1 MQRLTNLITNTMD
14 DMFLLQLIKNG
25 DKQAFKYVFDTYFT
39 ALCRFMYLYLG
50 DTQEAEDI
58 ASDIFASVW
67 ENRKKLEIRLTFKA
81 YLFQAAKNRCL
92 NAIRDRKATVSL
104 DDINGQDTPQV
115 SITDSLETE
124 ELNNLIQEAI
134 LSLPEKCREVFLQ
147 SRTKNLTNQEIAESM
162 DISVKTVEA
171 QITKALKQIRKFLG
185 TQYQNLFN
193 VPPQI
198 KDGMILLLF
207 RQINP

>member
-92 NAIRDRKATVSL
+92 NAIRDRKELSHWTIS
-104 DDINGQDTPQV
+104 
-115 SITDSLETE
+115 TD
-124 ELNNLIQEAI
+124 
-134 LSLPEKCREVFLQ
+134 
-147 SRTKNLTNQEIAESM
+147 RTL
-162 DISVKTVEA
+162 
-171 QITKALKQIRKFLG
+171 RK
-185 TQYQNLFN
+185 
-193 VPPQI
+193 
-198 KDGMILLLF
+198 
-207 RQINP
+207 

>member
-1 MQRLTNLITNTMD
+1 MQRLTNLSTNTMD

-39 ALCRFMYLYLG
+39 VLCRFMYLYLG

-58 ASDIFASVW
+58 ASDIFATVW

-92 NAIRDRKATVSL
+92 NAIRDRKATISL

-134 LSLPEKCREVFLQ
+134 LSLPEKDSRGTNHKSAETNPEVLGY
-147 SRTKNLTNQEIAESM
+147 T
-162 DISVKTVEA
+162 ISIFVLSFPADKRWNDPTS
-171 QITKALKQIRKFLG
+171 F
-185 TQYQNLFN
+185 
-193 VPPQI
+193 PPDKPLI
-198 KDGMILLLF
+198 
-207 RQINP
+207 

>member
-1 MQRLTNLITNTMD
+1 MQCSTNLIINTMD
-14 DMFLLQLIKNG
+14 DIFLLQLIKNG
-25 DKQAFKYVFDTYFT
+25 DKQAFKYIFDTYFT

-50 DTQEAEDI
+50 NTQEAEDI
-58 ASDIFASVW
+58 ASDILASIW

-104 DDINGQDTPQV
+104 DDITGQDTPQV
-115 SITDSLETE
+115 NVTDSLETE
-124 ELNNLIQEAI
+124 ELNHLIQEAI
-134 LSLPEKCREVFLQ
+134 LSLPDKCREVFLK
-147 SRTKNLTNQEIAESM
+147 SRTNNLTNQEIAESM

-185 TQYQNLFN
+185 EQYYYLF
-193 VPPQI
+193 
-198 KDGMILLLF
+198 
-207 RQINP
+207 

>member
-124 ELNNLIQEAI
+124 ELKNLIQEAI

-185 TQYQNLFN
+185 TQYQYLF
-193 VPPQI
+193 
-198 KDGMILLLF
+198 
-207 RQINP
+207 

>member
-1 MQRLTNLITNTMD
+1 MQCSTNLITNTMD
-14 DMFLLQLIKNG
+14 DIFLLQLIKNG
-25 DKQAFKYVFDTYFT
+25 DKQAFKYIFDTYFT

-50 DTQEAEDI
+50 NTQEAEDI
-58 ASDIFASVW
+58 ARDILASIW

-115 SITDSLETE
+115 NVTDSLETE
-124 ELNNLIQEAI
+124 ELNHLIQEAI
-134 LSLPEKCREVFLQ
+134 LSLPDKCREVFLK
-147 SRTKNLTNQEIAESM
+147 SRTNNLTNQEIAESM

-185 TQYQNLFN
+185 EQYYYLF
-193 VPPQI
+193 
-198 KDGMILLLF
+198 
-207 RQINP
+207 

>member
-92 NAIRDRKATVSL
+92 NVIRDRKATVSL

-171 QITKALKQIRKFLG
+171 QITKELKQIRKFLG
-185 TQYQNLFN
+185 TQYQYLF
-193 VPPQI
+193 
-198 KDGMILLLF
+198 
-207 RQINP
+207 

>member
-1 MQRLTNLITNTMD
+1 MQCSTNLITNTMD
-14 DMFLLQLIKNG
+14 DIFLLQLIKNG
-25 DKQAFKYVFDTYFT
+25 DKQAFKYIFVTYFT

-50 DTQEAEDI
+50 NTQEAEDI
-58 ASDIFASVW
+58 ASDILASIW

-115 SITDSLETE
+115 NVTDSLETE
-124 ELNNLIQEAI
+124 ELNHLIQEAI
-134 LSLPEKCREVFLQ
+134 LSLPDKCREVFLK
-147 SRTKNLTNQEIAESM
+147 SRTNNLTNQEIAESM

-185 TQYQNLFN
+185 EQYYYLF
-193 VPPQI
+193 
-198 KDGMILLLF
+198 
-207 RQINP
+207 

>member
-1 MQRLTNLITNTMD
+1 MQDSINIIANTMD
-14 DMFLLQLIKNG
+14 NIFLLQLIKNG
-25 DKQAFKYVFDTYFT
+25 DKQAFKYIFDTYFT

-50 DTQEAEDI
+50 NTQEAEDI
-58 ASDIFASVW
+58 ASDIFASLW

-115 SITDSLETE
+115 NVTDSLETE

-134 LSLPEKCREVFLQ
+134 LSLPDKCREVFQ
-147 SRTKNLTNQEIAESM
+147 KSRTKNLTNQEIAESM

-171 QITKALKQIRKFLG
+171 QITKALKQIRKSLG
-185 TQYQNLFN
+185 EQYHYLF
-193 VPPQI
+193 
-198 KDGMILLLF
+198 
-207 RQINP
+207 

>member
-92 NAIRDRKATVSL
+92 NAIRDRKATVSQ

-185 TQYQNLFN
+185 TQYQYLF
-193 VPPQI
+193 
-198 KDGMILLLF
+198 
-207 RQINP
+207 

>member
-39 ALCRFMYLYLG
+39 VLCRFMYLYLG

-81 YLFQAAKNRCL
+81 YLFR
-92 NAIRDRKATVSL
+92 
-104 DDINGQDTPQV
+104 
-115 SITDSLETE
+115 
-124 ELNNLIQEAI
+124 
-134 LSLPEKCREVFLQ
+134 LP
-147 SRTKNLTNQEIAESM
+147 
-162 DISVKTVEA
+162 KTGV
-171 QITKALKQIRKFLG
+171 
-185 TQYQNLFN
+185 
-193 VPPQI
+193 
-198 KDGMILLLF
+198 
-207 RQINP
+207 

>member
-171 QITKALKQIRKFLG
+171 QITKALKQIRKFWVH
-185 TQYQNLFN
+185 N
-193 VPPQI
+193 
-198 KDGMILLLF
+198 
-207 RQINP
+207 INICSKFPGR

>member
-92 NAIRDRKATVSL
+92 NAMRDRKATVSL

-185 TQYQNLFN
+185 TQYQNLF
-193 VPPQI
+193 
-198 KDGMILLLF
+198 
-207 RQINP
+207 

>member
-39 ALCRFMYLYLG
+39 VLCRFMYLYLG

-67 ENRKKLEIRLTFKA
+67 
-81 YLFQAAKNRCL
+81 
-92 NAIRDRKATVSL
+92 
-104 DDINGQDTPQV
+104 
-115 SITDSLETE
+115 

-185 TQYQNLFN
+185 TQYQYLF
-193 VPPQI
+193 
-198 KDGMILLLF
+198 
-207 RQINP
+207 

>member
-92 NAIRDRKATVSL
+92 NVIRDRKATVSL

-171 QITKALKQIRKFLG
+171 QITKTLKQIRKFLG
-185 TQYQNLFN
+185 TQYQYLF
-193 VPPQI
+193 
-198 KDGMILLLF
+198 
-207 RQINP
+207 

>member
-92 NAIRDRKATVSL
+92 NVIRDRKATVSL

-147 SRTKNLTNQEIAESM
+147 SRTKNLTNQEITESM

-185 TQYQNLFN
+185 TQYQYLF
-193 VPPQI
+193 
-198 KDGMILLLF
+198 
-207 RQINP
+207 

>member
-1 MQRLTNLITNTMD
+1 MQCSTNLIINTMD
-14 DMFLLQLIKNG
+14 DIFLLQLIKNG
-25 DKQAFKYVFDTYFT
+25 DKQAFKYIFDTYFT

-50 DTQEAEDI
+50 NTQEAEDI
-58 ASDIFASVW
+58 ASDILASIW

-115 SITDSLETE
+115 NVTDSLETE
-124 ELNNLIQEAI
+124 ELNHLIQEAI
-134 LSLPEKCREVFLQ
+134 LSLPDKCREVFLK
-147 SRTKNLTNQEIAESM
+147 SRTNNLTNQEIAESM

-185 TQYQNLFN
+185 EQYYYLF
-193 VPPQI
+193 
-198 KDGMILLLF
+198 
-207 RQINP
+207 

>member
-1 MQRLTNLITNTMD
+1 MSR
-14 DMFLLQLIKNG
+14 G
-25 DKQAFKYVFDTYFT
+25 
-39 ALCRFMYLYLG
+39 LG
-50 DTQEAEDI
+50 DVYKRQAEDI

-92 NAIRDRKATVSL
+92 NAIRDRKATISL

-185 TQYQNLFN
+185 TQYQYLF
-193 VPPQI
+193 
-198 KDGMILLLF
+198 
-207 RQINP
+207 

>member
-1 MQRLTNLITNTMD
+1 MQCSTNLITNTMD
-14 DMFLLQLIKNG
+14 DIFLLQLIKNG
-25 DKQAFKYVFDTYFT
+25 DKQAFKYIFDTYFT

-50 DTQEAEDI
+50 NTQEAEDI
-58 ASDIFASVW
+58 ASDILASIW

-92 NAIRDRKATVSL
+92 NAIRDRKANVSL

-115 SITDSLETE
+115 NVTDSLETE
-124 ELNNLIQEAI
+124 ELNHLIQEAI
-134 LSLPEKCREVFLQ
+134 LSLPDKCREVFLK
-147 SRTKNLTNQEIAESM
+147 SRTNNLTNQEIAESM

-185 TQYQNLFN
+185 EQYYYLF
-193 VPPQI
+193 
-198 KDGMILLLF
+198 
-207 RQINP
+207 

>member
-39 ALCRFMYLYLG
+39 VLCRFMYLYLG

-92 NAIRDRKATVSL
+92 YGLVGSEMCIRDR
-104 DDINGQDTPQV
+104 V

-185 TQYQNLFN
+185 TQYQYLF
-193 VPPQI
+193 
-198 KDGMILLLF
+198 
-207 RQINP
+207 

>member
-1 MQRLTNLITNTMD
+1 MQCSTNLITNTMD
-14 DMFLLQLIKNG
+14 DIFLLQLIKNG
-25 DKQAFKYVFDTYFT
+25 DKQAFKYIFDTYFT

-50 DTQEAEDI
+50 NTQEAEDI
-58 ASDIFASVW
+58 ASDILASIW

-115 SITDSLETE
+115 NVIDSLETE
-124 ELNNLIQEAI
+124 ELNHLIQEAI
-134 LSLPEKCREVFLQ
+134 LSLPDKCREVFLK
-147 SRTKNLTNQEIAESM
+147 SRTNNLTNQEIAESM

-185 TQYQNLFN
+185 EQYYYLF
-193 VPPQI
+193 
-198 KDGMILLLF
+198 
-207 RQINP
+207 

>member
-92 NAIRDRKATVSL
+92 NAIR
-104 DDINGQDTPQV
+104 
-115 SITDSLETE
+115 E

-185 TQYQNLFN
+185 TQYQYLF
-193 VPPQI
+193 
-198 KDGMILLLF
+198 
-207 RQINP
+207 

>member
-104 DDINGQDTPQV
+104 
-115 SITDSLETE
+115 ETE

-185 TQYQNLFN
+185 TQYQYLF
-193 VPPQI
+193 
-198 KDGMILLLF
+198 
-207 RQINP
+207 